1 LRFATSTCPP
11 TVQQSR
17 GRAQANTR
25 PRFGAKRSG
34 AWYLGFPLQ
43 HLQTGCSGSPA
54 ACCGPAHRI
63 AHTTRSHP
71 AGGERTGPPQW
82 RGSTRPGTR
91 LACGKHKETQHTA
104 ACTPGL
110 MGNDSAPTFNSL
122 HPPPPPPHPPPRVP
136 SAHTYTWSSARAP
149 THASTSLMSEYV
161 ACRLSRTAAL
171 DDTVEK
177 SLKVGWERT
186 NRTSG
191 QVR

>member
-1 LRFATSTCPP
+1 MSFDWLGVRSPQPDPYAPPTAVLKKKKLSCRFLRLVLRFATSTCPP

-54 ACCGPAHRI
+54 ACFGPAHRI

-71 AGGERTGPPQW
+71 AGGERTAPPQW

-91 LACGKHKETQHTA
+91 LACGKHKQTQHTA
-104 ACTPGL
+104 ACTPGV
-110 MGNDSAPTFNSL
+110 MKNDSAFTFNSL
-122 HPPPPPPHPPPRVP
+122 HPPCTHPNPQHTRTHGPRTGRPPTRPR
-136 SAHTYTWSSARAP
+136 H
-149 THASTSLMSEYV
+149 
-161 ACRLSRTAAL
+161 
-171 DDTVEK
+171 
-177 SLKVGWERT
+177 
-186 NRTSG
+186 
-191 QVR
+191 